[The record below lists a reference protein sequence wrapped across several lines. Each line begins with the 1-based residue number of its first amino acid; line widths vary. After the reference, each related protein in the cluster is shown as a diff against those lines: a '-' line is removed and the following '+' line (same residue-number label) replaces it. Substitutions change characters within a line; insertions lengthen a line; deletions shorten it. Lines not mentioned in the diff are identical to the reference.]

1 MYANQFFKLT
11 MKIYHLYKNLLQ
23 ISLILLISIYLP
35 GCGIYK
41 PVDARKV
48 DPNVNKRVEKNLQE
62 GRGFKVFDSRRN
74 NSGVFE
80 FATSNEMWRAT
91 INLLDFTPFSN
102 VDYSGGII
110 ITDWYN
116 GDENQTNE
124 SLKITVRFLSNEI
137 RADGLEVIIHKKTCD
152 EINRCITSKL
162 DSSISNDIKIAILKD
177 AALLKENEIEKNP
190 ESKYK
195 SRETILGTN

>member
-1 MYANQFFKLT
+1 MCANQFIKLT
-11 MKIYHLYKNLLQ
+11 MIIYHLLKNILKIL
-23 ISLILLISIYLP
+23 IILLISTYLS

-41 PVDARKV
+41 PVDARKI
-48 DPNVNKRVEKNLQE
+48 DPNVNKRVEKNIQE
-62 GRGFKVFDSRRN
+62 GRGFTIFDSRKN
-74 NSGVFE
+74 KSGEFE

-124 SLKITVRFLSNEI
+124 SMKITVKFLSNEI

-152 EINRCITSKL
+152 EVNRCTTSKL
-162 DSSISNDIKIAILKD
+162 DSSISNDIKLAILKN
-177 AALLKENEIEKNP
+177 AALLKENEIQKYP

-195 SRETILGTN
+195 TRESILGTD